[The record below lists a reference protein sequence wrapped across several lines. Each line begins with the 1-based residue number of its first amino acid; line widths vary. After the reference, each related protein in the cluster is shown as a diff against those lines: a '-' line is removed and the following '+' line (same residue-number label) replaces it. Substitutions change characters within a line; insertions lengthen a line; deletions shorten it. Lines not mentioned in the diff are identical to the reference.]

1 MKEKFYITTAIA
13 YTSKK
18 PHIGNTYEAVLTDA
32 IARYKRLRGYDVFF
46 LTGTDEH
53 GQKIQQEAEAAG
65 ITPQAYVD
73 KVAGEIKS
81 IWDIFNV
88 SYNKFI
94 RTTDEDHVKCVQKIF
109 NKLYEQGDIYKG
121 SYEGNYCTP
130 CESFWTDT
138 QLVDGKCPDCGR
150 ECKKA
155 SEEAY
160 FLRMSKYADRLVEY
174 YNNNDN
180 FITPVSRKNE
190 MINNFIKP
198 GLQDLCVSRTSF
210 TWGIPVE
217 FDPKHVTYV
226 WLDALSNYITAI
238 GFDIDNPDEL
248 YKKLWPADLQVI
260 GKDIVRFHTI
270 YWPIILMALGLPLP
284 KQILGHPWLL
294 SGEDK
299 MSKSRG
305 NVIYGD
311 ELVAKFGLDPVRH
324 YLLAEMGYYNDG
336 SITYENLIKRTNSD
350 LANVLGNLVSR
361 TGAMIKQYFGSII
374 PKNSGNDNEF
384 AVSLK
389 MAINEGIVDAIN
401 KYDNYFIADADA
413 AVFNALKACNKYIDE
428 TTPWVLAKDPER
440 KQELADVLS
449 NLVESIRICN
459 TLIYPLMP
467 DTAEKINAIFGV
479 PELDFDNAIKY
490 NYVCDG
496 NELGDIPIL
505 FARIDEKK
513 MLSEIEAEVSA
524 KAKEA
529 KKAAKEAEK
538 NAKKSE
544 KSEEKSEIIGIE
556 DFAKID
562 LRVGQIK
569 ECVKAEGS
577 DKLLVLQVD
586 MGDGIR
592 QIVSGIAKY
601 YAPDELIGKKVVVV
615 ANLKPAKLRGI
626 ESMGMILAADTE
638 DGVKVLFADEKA
650 SLGSKV
656 R

>member
-1 MKEKFYITTAIA
+1 MSNKFYITTAIA

-32 IARYKRLRGYDVFF
+32 IARYKRLRGFDVFF

-65 ITPQAYVD
+65 ITPQQYVD
-73 KVAGEIKS
+73 NVAGQIKS
-81 IWDIFNV
+81 IWDLFNV
-88 SYNKFI
+88 SYDKFI

-109 NKLYEQGDIYKG
+109 TKLYEQGDIYKG

-138 QLVDGKCPDCGR
+138 QLVNGKCPDCGR

-160 FLRMSKYADRLVEY
+160 FLRMSKYADRLLEY
-174 YNNNDN
+174 YNNNED
-180 FITPVSRKNE
+180 FITPISRKNE

-238 GFDIDNPDEL
+238 GYDPENPSEL
-248 YKKLWPADLQVI
+248 YNKLWPADVQVI

-294 SGEDK
+294 FGEDK
-299 MSKSRG
+299 MSKSKG

-311 ELVAKFGLDPVRH
+311 DLVAEFGLDPVRH
-324 YLLAEMGYYNDG
+324 YLLAEMGYFNDG

-350 LANVLGNLVSR
+350 LANTLGNLVSR
-361 TGAMIKQYFGSII
+361 TGAMIKQYFGGII
-374 PKNSGNDNEF
+374 PKNDGNDDEF
-384 AVSLK
+384 ATTLK
-389 MAINEGIVDAIN
+389 KAVNEGIKDTVSKFD
-401 KYDNYFIADADA
+401 KYFIADADA
-413 AVFNALKACNKYIDE
+413 ALFNTIKACNKYIDE
-428 TTPWVLAKDPER
+428 TTPWALAKDPDK
-440 KQELADVLS
+440 KQELANVLS

-459 TLIYPLMP
+459 VLLEPIVP
-467 DTAEKINAIFGV
+467 DTAKKINEIFQV
-479 PELDFDNAIKY
+479 PVLDFDYAV
-490 NYVCDG
+490 NYGYYCEGV
-496 NELGDIPIL
+496 ELQEIPIL

-513 MLSEIEAEVSA
+513 YFAELEK

-529 KKAAKEAEK
+529 KKAAKEAKKAEK
-538 NAKKSE
+538 K
-544 KSEEKSEIIGIE
+544 EEKAPEEIGIE

-562 LRVGQIK
+562 LRVGKIK
-569 ECVKAEGS
+569 ECVKAENS

-586 MGDGIR
+586 MGSETR
-592 QIVSGIAKY
+592 QVVSGIAKY
-601 YAPDELIGKKVVVV
+601 YEPDTLIGKNVIVVS
-615 ANLKPAKLRGI
+615 NLKPAKLRGI
-626 ESMGMILAADTE
+626 DSFGMILAADTE
-638 DGVKVLFADEKA
+638 DGVKVMFADESAKP
-650 SLGSKV
+650 GSKV

>member
-32 IARYKRLRGYDVFF
+32 IARYKRLRGYDVYF

-81 IWDIFNV
+81 IWDMFNV
-88 SYNKFI
+88 SYDKFI
-94 RTTDEDHVKCVQKIF
+94 RTTDEEHVKCVQKIF

-121 SYEGNYCTP
+121 TYEGNYCTP

-160 FLRMSKYADRLVEY
+160 FLKMSKYADRLVEY
-174 YNNNDN
+174 YNSHDE

-210 TWGIPVE
+210 TWGIPVT
-217 FDPKHVTYV
+217 FDERHVTYV

-238 GFDIDNPDEL
+238 GFDIDNPSEL
-248 YKKLWPADLQVI
+248 YKKLWPADVQVI

-284 KQILGHPWLL
+284 KQILAHPWLL
-294 SGEDK
+294 SGIDK

-311 ELVAKFGLDPVRH
+311 DLIAQFGLDPVRH

-361 TGAMIKQYFGSII
+361 TGAMIKQYFGGVI
-374 PKNSGNDNEF
+374 PKNSGNDDEF

-389 MAINEGIVDAIN
+389 TAIKEGFADTVA
-401 KYDNYFIADADA
+401 KYDKYLLADADA
-413 AVFNALKACNKYIDE
+413 AIFNTLKACNKYIDE
-428 TTPWVLAKDPER
+428 TTPWVLAKNPEK
-440 KQELADVLS
+440 KQALADVLS

-459 TLIYPLMP
+459 ILLEPLMP
-467 DTAEKINAIFGV
+467 DTAKKINAIFNV
-479 PELDFDNAIKY
+479 PEQNFESARDY
-490 NYVCDG
+490 NYCCEGVT
-496 NELGDIPIL
+496 LGEIPIL

-513 MLSEIEAEVSA
+513 LLAEIEAKE
-524 KAKEA
+524 KEA
-529 KKAAKEAEK
+529 KKSAKEAEK
-538 NAKKSE
+538 NKKKSE
-544 KSEEKSEIIGIE
+544 KTDEKTEIIGIE
-556 DFAKID
+556 DFAKVD
-562 LRVGQIK
+562 LRVGIIK
-569 ECVKAEGS
+569 ECVKAENS
-577 DKLLVLQVD
+577 DKLLVLQID
-586 MGDGIR
+586 MGGEIR
-592 QIVSGIAKY
+592 QVVSGIAKY
-601 YAPDELIGKKVVVV
+601 YTPEELIGKKVIVVS
-615 ANLKPAKLRGI
+615 NLKPVKLRGI
-626 ESMGMILAADTE
+626 DSNGMILAADTE
-638 DGVKVLFADEKA
+638 NGVKVIFADENA
-650 SLGSKV
+650 NPGSKV

>member
-1 MKEKFYITTAIA
+1 MKQKFYITTAIA

-18 PHIGNTYEAVLTDA
+18 PHIGNTYEAVLADA
-32 IARYKRLRGYDVFF
+32 IARYKRLRGFDVYF

-65 ITPQAYVD
+65 ITPQQYVD
-73 KVAGEIKS
+73 KVAGEIRS
-81 IWDIFNV
+81 IWDMFNV
-88 SYNKFI
+88 SYDQFI
-94 RTTDEDHVKCVQKIF
+94 RTTDEAHVKCVQKIF

-121 SYEGNYCTP
+121 TYEGNYCTP

-160 FLRMSKYADRLVEY
+160 FLRFSKYADRLLDY
-174 YNNNDN
+174 YNNNDD

-190 MINNFIKP
+190 MLNNFIIP
-198 GLQDLCVSRTSF
+198 GLQDLCISRTSF
-210 TWGIPVE
+210 SWGVPVE
-217 FDPKHVTYV
+217 FDPKHVVYV
-226 WLDALSNYITAI
+226 WIDALLNYITAI
-238 GFDIDNPDEL
+238 GFDPENPSEL

-270 YWPIILMALGLPLP
+270 YWPIILMALDLPLP
-284 KQILGHPWLL
+284 KMVLGHPWLL
-294 SGEDK
+294 SGMDK

-311 ELVAKFGLDPVRH
+311 DLIAEFGLDPVRH

-361 TGAMIKQYFGSII
+361 TGAMIKQYFGGII
-374 PKNSGNDNEF
+374 PKNDGNDDEY

-389 MAINEGIVDAIN
+389 NAINEGISDTVAKLD
-401 KYDNYFIADADA
+401 KYLIADADA
-413 AVFNALKACNKYIDE
+413 AIFNTLKACNKYIDE
-428 TTPWVLAKDPER
+428 TTPWALAKDPEK
-440 KQELADVLS
+440 KQQLANVLS

-459 TLIYPLMP
+459 VLLAPFMP
-467 DTAEKINAIFGV
+467 DTSAKINEIFKA
-479 PELDFDNAIKY
+479 PEMDFDSAIKY
-490 NYVCDG
+490 SYPCETVQL
-496 NELGDIPIL
+496 EEIPIL

-513 MLSEIEAEVSA
+513 YLAELE
-524 KAKEA
+524 KKEKEA
-529 KKAAKEAEK
+529 KKAQKEQKKAEK
-538 NAKKSE
+538 K
-544 KSEEKSEIIGIE
+544 EEAPIGIIDIN

-562 LRVGQIK
+562 LRVGLIK
-569 ECVKAEGS
+569 ECVKAENS

-586 MGDGIR
+586 LGTETR
-592 QIVSGIAKY
+592 QVVSGIAKY
-601 YAPDELIGKKVVVV
+601 YTPDELIGKKVVVV
-615 ANLKPAKLRGI
+615 TNLAPVKLRGI
-626 ESMGMILAADTE
+626 DSNGMILAAVTE
-638 DGVKVLFADEKA
+638 NGAKVLFADESTA
-650 SLGSKV
+650 PGSKV

>member
-32 IARYKRLRGYDVFF
+32 IARYKRLRGYDVYF

-81 IWDIFNV
+81 IWDMFNV
-88 SYNKFI
+88 SYDKFI
-94 RTTDEDHVKCVQKIF
+94 RTTDEEHVKCVQKIF

-121 SYEGNYCTP
+121 TYEGNYCTP

-160 FLRMSKYADRLVEY
+160 FLKMSKYADRLVEY
-174 YNNNDN
+174 YNSHDE

-210 TWGIPVE
+210 TWGIPVT
-217 FDPKHVTYV
+217 FDERHVTYV

-238 GFDIDNPDEL
+238 GFDIDNPSEL
-248 YKKLWPADLQVI
+248 YKKLWPADVQVI

-284 KQILGHPWLL
+284 KQILAHPWLL
-294 SGEDK
+294 SGIDK

-311 ELVAKFGLDPVRH
+311 DLIAQFGLDPVRH

-361 TGAMIKQYFGSII
+361 TGAMIKQYFGGVI
-374 PKNSGNDNEF
+374 PKNSGNDDEF

-389 MAINEGIVDAIN
+389 TAIKEGFADTVA
-401 KYDNYFIADADA
+401 KYDKYLLADADA
-413 AVFNALKACNKYIDE
+413 AIFNTLKACNKYIDE
-428 TTPWVLAKDPER
+428 TTPWVLAKDPEK
-440 KQELADVLS
+440 KQALADVLS

-459 TLIYPLMP
+459 ILLEPLMP
-467 DTAEKINAIFGV
+467 DTAKKINAIFNV
-479 PELDFDNAIKY
+479 PEQDFESARDY
-490 NYVCDG
+490 NYCCEGVT
-496 NELGDIPIL
+496 LGEIPIL

-513 MLSEIEAEVSA
+513 LLAEIEAKE
-524 KAKEA
+524 KEA

-538 NAKKSE
+538 NKKKSE
-544 KSEEKSEIIGIE
+544 KTDEKTEIIGIE
-556 DFAKID
+556 DFAKVD
-562 LRVGQIK
+562 LRVGVIK
-569 ECVKAEGS
+569 ECVKAENS
-577 DKLLVLQVD
+577 DKLLVLQID
-586 MGDGIR
+586 MGGEIR
-592 QIVSGIAKY
+592 QVVSGIAKY
-601 YAPDELIGKKVVVV
+601 YTPEELIGKKVIVVS
-615 ANLKPAKLRGI
+615 NLKPVKLRGI
-626 ESMGMILAADTE
+626 DSNGMILAADTE
-638 DGVKVLFADEKA
+638 NGVKVIFADENA
-650 SLGSKV
+650 NPGSKV

>member
-1 MKEKFYITTAIA
+1 MNNKFYITTAIA

-32 IARYKRLRGYDVFF
+32 IARYKRLRGYDVYF

-65 ITPQAYVD
+65 ITPQEYVD
-73 KVAGEIKS
+73 KVAGEIKD
-81 IWDIFNV
+81 IWNLFNV
-88 SYNKFI
+88 SYDKFI

-160 FLRMSKYADRLVEY
+160 FLKMSKYADRLVEY
-174 YNNNDN
+174 YNSHDD

-210 TWGIPVE
+210 TWGIPVD

-238 GFDIDNPDEL
+238 GFDIDNPSEL
-248 YKKLWPADLQVI
+248 YKKLWPADVQVI

-284 KQILGHPWLL
+284 KQILAHPWLL
-294 SGEDK
+294 SGDDK
-299 MSKSRG
+299 MSKSKG
-305 NVIYGD
+305 NVMYGD
-311 ELVAKFGLDPVRH
+311 DLVAEFGLDPVRH
-324 YLLAEMGYYNDG
+324 YLLAEMGYFNDG

-350 LANVLGNLVSR
+350 LANTLGNLVSR
-361 TGAMIKQYFGSII
+361 TGAMIKQYFGGVI
-374 PKNSGNDNEF
+374 PKNNGVDDEF
-384 AVSLK
+384 ATTLKTAITEGFAETVSK
-389 MAINEGIVDAIN
+389 FD
-401 KYDNYFIADADA
+401 KYYIAEAD
-413 AVFNALKACNKYIDE
+413 NALFNTIKACNKYIDE
-428 TTPWVLAKDPER
+428 TMPWALAKDPD
-440 KQELADVLS
+440 KKDQLANVLS

-459 TLIYPLMP
+459 VLIEPLMP
-467 DTAEKINAIFGV
+467 DTAKKINEIFKAPAV
-479 PELDFDNAIKY
+479 DFDSACEYKY
-490 NYVCDG
+490 LCEGV
-496 NELGDIPIL
+496 ELGEIPIL

-513 MLSEIEAEVSA
+513 YFAELEK
-524 KAKEA
+524 KAKEQ
-529 KKAAKEAEK
+529 KKAAKEQ
-538 NAKKSE
+538 KKSE
-544 KSEEKSEIIGIE
+544 KKEEAAPEIIGIE
-556 DFAKID
+556 DFAKVD

-569 ECVKAEGS
+569 ECAKAENS

-586 MGDGIR
+586 MGSEIR
-592 QIVSGIAKY
+592 QVVSGIAKY
-601 YAPDELIGKKVVVV
+601 YTPEELIGKKVIVV
-615 ANLKPAKLRGI
+615 ANLKPVKLRGI
-626 ESMGMILAADTE
+626 DSNGMILAADTE
-638 DGVKVLFADEKA
+638 NGVKVLFADENA
-650 SLGSKV
+650 NPGSKV

>member
-32 IARYKRLRGYDVFF
+32 IARYKRLRGFDVFF

-73 KVAGEIKS
+73 KVAGKIKN
-81 IWDIFNV
+81 IWDMFNV
-88 SYNKFI
+88 SYDKFI
-94 RTTDEDHVKCVQKIF
+94 RTTDEEHVRCVQKIF
-109 NKLYEQGDIYKG
+109 KKLYEQGDIYKG
-121 SYEGNYCTP
+121 TYEGNYCTP

-160 FLRMSKYADRLVEY
+160 FLRMSKYADRLVEH
-174 YNNNDN
+174 YNNNEE

-190 MINNFIKP
+190 MLNNFIKP

-238 GFDIDNPDEL
+238 GYDPENPSEL
-248 YKKLWPADLQVI
+248 YNKLWPADLQVI

-284 KQILGHPWLL
+284 KTVLGHPWLL
-294 SGEDK
+294 SGMDK

-311 ELVAKFGLDPVRH
+311 DLIARFGLDPVRH
-324 YLLAEMGYYNDG
+324 YLLAEMGYHNDG

-361 TGAMIKQYFGSII
+361 TGAMIKQYFGGIV
-374 PKNSGNDNEF
+374 PKNSGNDDEF
-384 AVSLK
+384 AISLK
-389 MAINEGIVDAIN
+389 TAISEGISDTVAKFD
-401 KYDNYFIADADA
+401 KYLIADADA
-413 AVFNALKACNKYIDE
+413 AIFNTLKACNKYIDE
-428 TTPWVLAKDPER
+428 TTPWVLAKDPE
-440 KQELADVLS
+440 KKIQLGDVLS

-459 TLIYPLMP
+459 ILLYPLMP
-467 DTAEKINAIFGV
+467 DTADKINAIFNV
-479 PELDFDNAIKY
+479 KESDFDSAISFTY
-490 NYVCDG
+490 PCSET
-496 NELGDIPIL
+496 ELGEIPIL

-513 MLSEIEAEVSA
+513 MLAEIESELAA

-538 NAKKSE
+538 ASKKADKQGE
-544 KSEEKSEIIGIE
+544 KQDVISID
-556 DFAKID
+556 DFAKVE
-562 LRVGQIK
+562 LRVGEIK
-569 ECVKAEGS
+569 ECAKAENS

-586 MGDGIR
+586 LGKEIR
-592 QIVSGIAKY
+592 QVVSGIAQY
-601 YAPDELIGKKVVVV
+601 YSPDDLIGKKVIVV

-626 ESMGMILAADTE
+626 ESNGMILAADTE
-638 DGVKVLFADEKA
+638 NGVKVIFADENA
-650 SLGSKV
+650 APGSKV

>member
-32 IARYKRLRGYDVFF
+32 IARYKRLRGYDVYF

-81 IWDIFNV
+81 IWDMFNV
-88 SYNKFI
+88 SYDKFI
-94 RTTDEDHVKCVQKIF
+94 RTTDEEHVKCVQKIF

-121 SYEGNYCTP
+121 TYEGNYCTP

-160 FLRMSKYADRLVEY
+160 FLKMSKYADRLVEY
-174 YNNNDN
+174 YNSHDE

-210 TWGIPVE
+210 TWGIPVT
-217 FDPKHVTYV
+217 FDERHVTYV

-238 GFDIDNPDEL
+238 GFDIDNPSEL
-248 YKKLWPADLQVI
+248 YKKLWPADVQVI

-284 KQILGHPWLL
+284 KQILAHPWLL
-294 SGEDK
+294 SGIDK

-311 ELVAKFGLDPVRH
+311 DLIAQFGLDPVRH

-361 TGAMIKQYFGSII
+361 TGAMIKQYFGGVI
-374 PKNSGNDNEF
+374 PKNSGNDDEF

-389 MAINEGIVDAIN
+389 TAIKEGFADTVA
-401 KYDNYFIADADA
+401 KYDKYLLADADA
-413 AVFNALKACNKYIDE
+413 AIFNTLKACNKYIDE
-428 TTPWVLAKDPER
+428 TTPWVLAKNPEK
-440 KQELADVLS
+440 KQALADVLS

-459 TLIYPLMP
+459 ILLEPLMP
-467 DTAEKINAIFGV
+467 DTAKKINAIFNV
-479 PELDFDNAIKY
+479 PEQNFESARDY
-490 NYVCDG
+490 NYCCEGVT
-496 NELGDIPIL
+496 LGEITIL

-513 MLSEIEAEVSA
+513 LLAEIEAKEN
-524 KAKEA
+524 EA
-529 KKAAKEAEK
+529 KKSAKEAEK
-538 NAKKSE
+538 NKKKSE
-544 KSEEKSEIIGIE
+544 KTDEKTEIIGIE
-556 DFAKID
+556 DFAKVD
-562 LRVGQIK
+562 LRVGIIK
-569 ECVKAEGS
+569 ECVKAENS
-577 DKLLVLQVD
+577 DKLLVLQID
-586 MGDGIR
+586 MGGEIR
-592 QIVSGIAKY
+592 QVVSGIAKY
-601 YAPDELIGKKVVVV
+601 YTPEELIGKKVIVVS
-615 ANLKPAKLRGI
+615 NLKPVKLRGI
-626 ESMGMILAADTE
+626 DSNGMILAADTE
-638 DGVKVLFADEKA
+638 NGVKVIFADENA
-650 SLGSKV
+650 NPGSKV